1 MGLFL
6 EGRGSGARPTP
17 TPSPQVARRGIRKQN
32 YITPQI
38 FL

>member
-17 TPSPQVARRGIRKQN
+17 SPQVAGRAIRKQN
-32 YITPQI
+32 YIAPQI